1 MDKPKVYSYNGKIYS
16 EAYYTDDTTLYDGD
30 LSDLLYELSKK
41 HPDIYREETITARYI
56 GDEYYGTDEDKSDE
70 EVIEDILFQGYD
82 EVIDL
87 KEVKE

>member
-1 MDKPKVYSYNGKIYS
+1 MSEKVYSYNGKLYS
-16 EAYYTDDTTLYDGD
+16 NDYYSNLDKYEGSLD
-30 LSDLLYELSKK
+30 DLLYELSRK

-56 GDEYYGTDEDKSDE
+56 DDEYFGTDEDKSDE
-70 EVIEDILFQGYD
+70 EVIENILFQGYD